1 VEQMCGRKKPK
12 MLDKSLRGTND
23 LEVIIYNLKKEI
35 DRLNEEVQ
43 ANQIEITNLNKKIKE
58 QIKSDN

>member
-1 VEQMCGRKKPK
+1 

-23 LEVIIYNLKKEI
+23 LEVVIYNLKKEI

-43 ANQIEITNLNKKIKE
+43 AKEIYIKKLE
-58 QIKSDN
+58 NELDKSIRSDS

>member
-1 VEQMCGRKKPK
+1 

-43 ANQIEITNLNKKIKE
+43 AKEIYIKKLEYELDKSIR
-58 QIKSDN
+58 SDN